1 MKKKISK
8 IVAVFLAAIMI
19 IAGIS
24 PVQPV
29 QAAEKMNF
37 NVKVSS
43 ATVKPGD
50 TITAELWLPE
60 GGDVVSFVGN
70 FTYDTKMFDLV
81 KKKIGPVCEE
91 GDPSFSAD
99 SGSI

>member
-24 PVQPV
+24 PVQLV

-37 NVKVSS
+37 NVKSKFGNCKTRRYDNSRTV
-43 ATVKPGD
+43 ATGR
-50 TITAELWLPE
+50 WR
-60 GGDVVSFVGN
+60 
-70 FTYDTKMFDLV
+70 
-81 KKKIGPVCEE
+81 C
-91 GDPSFSAD
+91 
-99 SGSI
+99 SIICRKFYI